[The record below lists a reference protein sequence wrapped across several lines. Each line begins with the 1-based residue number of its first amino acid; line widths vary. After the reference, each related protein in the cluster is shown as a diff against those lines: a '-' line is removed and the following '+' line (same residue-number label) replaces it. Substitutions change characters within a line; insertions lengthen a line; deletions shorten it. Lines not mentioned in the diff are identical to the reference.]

1 MHQSALGLAPLLQPG
16 RILTRWAALAGC
28 GLLAACTVGPN
39 FVQPPAPTE
48 TEYTTER
55 GAELSA
61 EDARNLEQRV
71 TPGQKPAPQWWRE
84 FRSSDLDR
92 TVEEAVAHNRTLA
105 ATAATLAQ
113 AQQQVLA
120 ASGALLPQVDFA
132 ASVAEQKYGAAFLG
146 STIRSPSFSAFSLG
160 PSVSYA
166 LDIFGGIK
174 RQVENQQAQADFQ
187 KYQLAGAYLM
197 LTGAVVNQTI
207 AVASVLG
214 QIKAIKEI
222 LADDEE
228 NLRLVRIARSVG
240 AVSDVDLLNA
250 ESQLANDRTLLP
262 PLRQQ
267 LSVAHHALA
276 TLASRSPADWSA
288 PDVELAGLKLPRE
301 LPLSLPSD
309 LVRERPDI
317 LAAEAQLHE
326 ASATIGVATAN
337 LYPQINL
344 TAAASQQALTIGHL
358 FTTTSGA
365 AWSVASSLTAPI
377 FHGGELEAQ
386 RQAAID
392 AYDASLAT
400 YEQTVLQA
408 FGQVADVL
416 QSLAHDAEEVAEQM
430 HALDASAASLR
441 LTRIG
446 YSVGNVGI
454 VQVLDAERLL
464 AQARLGLVRAQAQRY
479 LDTTQLFLALG
490 GASTSPAAAPAD
502 AQRGPSL
509 P

>member
-1 MHQSALGLAPLLQPG
+1 M
-16 RILTRWAALAGC
+16 
-28 GLLAACTVGPN
+28 
-39 FVQPPAPTE
+39 
-48 TEYTTER
+48 
-55 GAELSA
+55 
-61 EDARNLEQRV
+61 
-71 TPGQKPAPQWWRE
+71 
-84 FRSSDLDR
+84 
-92 TVEEAVAHNRTLA
+92 
-105 ATAATLAQ
+105 
-113 AQQQVLA
+113 
-120 ASGALLPQVDFA
+120 
-132 ASVAEQKYGAAFLG
+132 AEQKYGAAFLG
-146 STIRSPSFSAFSLG
+146 STIASPAFSAFSLG

-187 KYQLAGAYLM
+187 KYQLDGAYLM

-207 AVASVLG
+207 AVASVHG
-214 QIKAIKEI
+214 QIKAIEDI

-228 NLRLVRIARSVG
+228 NLRLVRVARGVG
-240 AVSDVDLLNA
+240 AVSDVDLLSA

-276 TLASRSPADWSA
+276 TLASRSPADWSP
-288 PDVELAGLKLPRE
+288 PDFDLAGFKLPRE

-317 LAAEAQLHE
+317 LAAEAQLHA

-358 FTTTSGA
+358 FTTASGA
-365 AWSVASSLTAPI
+365 AWSVAGGLTTPI

-430 HALDASAASLR
+430 HALDASAAS
-441 LTRIG
+441 
-446 YSVGNVGI
+446 S
-454 VQVLDAERLL
+454 
-464 AQARLGLVRAQAQRY
+464 
-479 LDTTQLFLALG
+479 
-490 GASTSPAAAPAD
+490 
-502 AQRGPSL
+502 
-509 P
+509 

>member
-1 MHQSALGLAPLLQPG
+1 VTQ
-16 RILTRWAALAGC
+16 
-28 GLLAACTVGPN
+28 
-39 FVQPPAPTE
+39 
-48 TEYTTER
+48 YTTEQ
-55 GAELSA
+55 GADLSPD
-61 EDARNLEQRV
+61 DARQVGQRV
-71 TPGQKPAPQWWRE
+71 TPGQKPPPEWWRQYQ
-84 FRSSDLDR
+84 SPDLDR
-92 TVEEAVAHNRTLA
+92 VVAEAVAHNRSLA

-120 ASGALLPQVDFA
+120 ASGALLPQIDFA

-146 STIRSPSFSAFSLG
+146 STIASPAFSAFSLG

-174 RQVENQQAQADFQ
+174 RQIENQQALAEFQ
-187 KYQLAGAYLM
+187 KYQLDGAYLM
-197 LTGAVVNQTI
+197 LTGAVVNQTV
-207 AVASVLG
+207 AVASVHG
-214 QIKAIKEI
+214 QIKAIEEI

-228 NLRLVRIARSVG
+228 NLRLVRIARGVG
-240 AVSDVDLLNA
+240 AVSDVDLLSA

-267 LSVAHHALA
+267 LSIARHAL
-276 TLASRSPADWSA
+276 SI
-288 PDVELAGLKLPRE
+288 LAGHSPGEWSPPDFDLAGFKLPRE

-317 LAAEAQLHE
+317 LAAEAQLHA

-344 TAAASQQALTIGHL
+344 TAAASQQALTLSHL

-365 AWSVASSLTAPI
+365 AWSVAAGLTAPV

-386 RQAAID
+386 RQAARD
-392 AYDASLAT
+392 AYDAALAT

-416 QSLAHDAEEVAEQM
+416 QSLAHDAEQIAAQA
-430 HALDASAASLR
+430 HALDSSAASLR
-441 LTRIG
+441 LTRVG
-446 YSVGNVGI
+446 YNVGNAGI
-454 VQVLDAERLL
+454 LQVLDAERLL
-464 AQARLGLVRAQAQRY
+464 AQARLGYVRAEAQRY

-490 GASTSPAAAPAD
+490 GATTSPA
-502 AQRGPSL
+502 GPPQGGAS